1 LAGTSL
7 PGRIIAEIVERA
19 DGIPLFV
26 EELTKAV
33 IETGADDQGISKT
46 VSSAPHPLLIAQQ
59 HGMPQ
64 WAAYGRAFG
73 ALPLVVSGYAVV
85 AVDAVTAAISD
96 CERIQNFAFRPAHL
110 TILASAE
117 LAAGRA
123 ERALAATANA
133 LELAERTR
141 EHWFTAETW
150 RVRGQV
156 LLSAGRSEHAI
167 ECFERALAVARS
179 QSARLFEL
187 RVATSL
193 ARLWRD
199 QGKDAEAR
207 DLLAPIYGWFT
218 EGFDTAD
225 LQEAKA
231 LLDELA
237 LGRLVPAR

>member
-1 LAGTSL
+1 MNTQAYAWFFGGIWISFV
-7 PGRIIAEIVERA
+7 GRDYKA
-19 DGIPLFV
+19 
-26 EELTKAV
+26 LTKYAQQLQ
-33 IETGADDQGISKT
+33 AY
-46 VSSAPHPLLIAQQ
+46 AQQ

-64 WAAYGRAFG
+64 WAALARAFG
-73 ALPLVVSGYAVV
+73 ALPLVISGWAV
-85 AVDAVTAAISD
+85 AATDELTAAMSD
-96 CERIQNFAFRPAHL
+96 CERIQSFAFRPTLL

-123 ERALAATANA
+123 EQALAATASA
-133 LELAERTR
+133 LEIAEQTR

-150 RVRGQV
+150 RVRGDV
-156 LLSAGRSEHAI
+156 LLSAGRSEHAT
-167 ECFERALAVARS
+167 ECFERALVVARS

-193 ARLWRD
+193 ARLWCN
-199 QGKDAEAR
+199 QGKYGEAR

-225 LQEAKA
+225 LREAKA

-237 LGRLVPAR
+237 LGRLAPAR